1 MNPEKTYFGLIR
13 HAQSEWNAQKRIQG
27 QFDTVLS
34 PLGRAQAETWAA
46 CLKAVAFDAMLTSDL
61 TRAAQT
67 AKIINSHLRLVRYQD
82 ARLREQDWGR
92 WVGQTIKDLQHE
104 ASGELARQVAAG
116 WHFCPPG
123 GEDRLTVF
131 QRSSQSLADWAV
143 KLKGR
148 TVLVVTHEGVI
159 KSLLYRLCGR
169 SYLPGEPP
177 LIKPRHL
184 HWLCHDGHNLFV
196 DSINGLKLT
205 DG

>member
-1 MNPEKTYFGLIR
+1 MNPRETRFGLIR
-13 HAQSEWNAQKRIQG
+13 HGRTEWNAQKRIQG
-27 QFDTVLS
+27 QFDTPLS
-34 PLGRAQAETWAA
+34 SLGRAQAENWAA
-46 CLKAVAFDAMLTSDL
+46 CLKPLAFDAILTSDL
-61 TRAAQT
+61 TRAIQT
-67 AKIINSHLRLVRYQD
+67 AEILNSQLRIVRHQD

-131 QRSSQSLADWAV
+131 QRSSRALADWAV

-159 KSLLYRLCGR
+159 KSLLYRLSGR
-169 SYLPGEPP
+169 SYLPGEPA
-177 LIKPRHL
+177 LIKPGHL
-184 HWLCHDGHNLFV
+184 HWLCHDGQNLFV